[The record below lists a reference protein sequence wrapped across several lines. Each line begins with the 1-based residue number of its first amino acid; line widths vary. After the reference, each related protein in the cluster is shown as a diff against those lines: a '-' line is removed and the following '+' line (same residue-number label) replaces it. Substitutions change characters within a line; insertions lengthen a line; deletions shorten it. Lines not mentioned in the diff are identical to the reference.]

1 MPKPTVN
8 EVLGDVRA
16 HLGDPDTQVFPD
28 SRLSPFFGQAYR
40 RLTNLM
46 AQYEIP
52 RAENEAYP
60 VVPAHTNIFYP
71 DQYGITDM
79 AEPISVEERGGV
91 TEIAISGI
99 SNATPMVVTTSSA
112 HGLTTGEETEIYGV
126 AAPASANWRWF
137 PTVVLST
144 TFSLNGSVAGGAYT
158 SGGYVVKSSDK
169 WALVRPVGKI
179 DGERAESDRIE
190 EWALMNDRIVLTPA
204 TEKRQLYIRYTVSST
219 APTSGT
225 IGVNN
230 SRDYLALQ
238 TAAFAAAAYD
248 MDTVAD
254 RCEVW
259 ALGSNRLPNG
269 SGGALRELINPMV
282 LALQKTPARVHNFRE
297 RRF

>member
-8 EVLGDVRA
+8 EVLGDVRGY
-16 HLGDPDTQVFPD
+16 LGDPNTQVFPD
-28 SRLSPFFGQAYR
+28 SRLAQFFGFAYR

-60 VVPAHTNIFYP
+60 VVPAHTNVLYP
-71 DQYGITDM
+71 ERYGITDM
-79 AEPISVEERGGV
+79 AEPVHMQERGGL
-91 TEIAISGI
+91 TEVAISGI
-99 SNATPMVVTTSSA
+99 SNASPMVVTTSSA
-112 HGLTTGEETEIYGV
+112 HGLTNGEEVEIYGV

-137 PTVVLST
+137 VTVVDST
-144 TFSLNGSVAGGAYT
+144 RFSLNGSVAGGAWT
-158 SGGYVVKSSDK
+158 SGGSVVKSADE
-169 WALVRPVGKI
+169 WAEVRAVGRI
-179 DGERAESDRIE
+179 DGQRPESDRIE
-190 EWALMNDRIVLTPA
+190 EWAVMGDRIVLTPA
-204 TEKRQLYIRYTVSST
+204 TEARQLRIRYTVSST

-238 TAAFAAAAYD
+238 TAALAAAAYD

-254 RCEVW
+254 RCEAQ
-259 ALGSNRLPNG
+259 ALGNNRLPNG